1 MSLPPLGPL
10 CIVVPLFICTVVIF
24 RGYKKLEVNW
34 VINIAEAEVFHCRSQ
49 KKKKKIGC
57 CSTLTQGVNA
67 PSSYITTSNRFSPI
81 LVWDL
86 HHHLNVSMFTYQIS
100 GSRIRGSDP
109 YVGSGSE
116 HSDPDPKNRIRIRK
130 IVPAVLI
137 SVPALISVPCAP
149 KNHRKNKRPAP
160 LIRVLRVFIG

>member
-67 PSSYITTSNRFSPI
+67 PSSYITTSNRFSPL

-109 YVGSGSE
+109 
-116 HSDPDPKNRIRIRK
+116 DPNIRIRIRK

-160 LIRVLRVFIG
+160 LIRVLRVSHIDQRILIFSHKG